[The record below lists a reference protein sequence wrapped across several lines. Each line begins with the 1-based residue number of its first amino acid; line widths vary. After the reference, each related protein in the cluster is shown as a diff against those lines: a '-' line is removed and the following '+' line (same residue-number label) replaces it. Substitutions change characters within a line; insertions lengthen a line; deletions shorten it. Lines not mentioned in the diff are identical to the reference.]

1 MSARL
6 RSSDRWKMVRFIATS
21 VMVVAAGLTMMV
33 SGGCAGV
40 AAATY
45 AIAGPTKTVVVP
57 AQYTGLEGRTVAVMV
72 AGDEY
77 LLYRF
82 PDAQIRL
89 SSNVSA
95 RIAENVD
102 GVRVINPMTISQF
115 QKDNPAW
122 MTLPYSELIRKVNVD
137 RLIIIDLSEYRL
149 NDPGDKSMWRA
160 VVSAN
165 VGVVEAEDIDPDN
178 YTFFKNVKAT
188 FPEDG
193 GIGVLNSDAETVELA
208 VSTMF
213 SQDVAELF
221 YQHEKEVKR

>member
-1 MSARL
+1 M
-6 RSSDRWKMVRFIATS
+6 IS
-21 VMVVAAGLTMMV
+21 VTVVSVSMLLLL
-33 SGGCAGV
+33 SGGCAGI

-45 AIAGPTKTVVVP
+45 AVAGPTKTVVVP
-57 AQYTGLEGRTVAVMV
+57 AQYTGLDGRTVAVMV

-82 PDAQIRL
+82 PEAQIRL
-89 SSNVSA
+89 SSNISA

-102 GVRVINPMTISQF
+102 GARVVNPMTMVKF

-122 MTLPYSELIRKVNVD
+122 MTLPYGELISKVQVE
-137 RLIIIDLSEYRL
+137 RLVIIDLSEYRL
-149 NDPGDKSMWRA
+149 HDPGDKSTWRA

-178 YTFFKNVKAT
+178 FSFFTNVRAT

-208 VSTMF
+208 VTTMF
-213 SQDVAELF
+213 AQDVAELF